1 MKESINLLPQT
12 PKGGTPLFQVP
23 DKTHPLIIG
32 AIIILEV
39 VFLILLILR
48 GSLDRDRTF
57 LKNSLEQKR
66 SLLAQTSDVEGAIRE
81 LQNKLTII
89 KEFRQDRL
97 SFLEAIKYVPTLIPQ
112 DVILVN
118 ISLRRDLL
126 QIVAK
131 TSSGISFA
139 KMVENV
145 TRSAK
150 FSDLTLTGSILDDIN
165 KLYTFNIEARVEEGI
180 FK

>member
-48 GSLDRDRTF
+48 GSL
-57 LKNSLEQKR
+57 EKR